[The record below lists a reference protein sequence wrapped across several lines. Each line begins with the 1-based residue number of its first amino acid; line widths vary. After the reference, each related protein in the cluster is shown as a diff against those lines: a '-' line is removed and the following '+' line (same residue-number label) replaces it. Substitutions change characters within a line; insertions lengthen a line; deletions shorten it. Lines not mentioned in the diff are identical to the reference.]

1 MNATP
6 ILETRGASK
15 IYGEGDTRV
24 VAVDA
29 VSLSLGRG
37 EVLLIMGPSGSG
49 KTTLLSMMGCILRPT
64 AGEIHIEGRKVS
76 GLSETELPEVR
87 RHYLGFVFQSFNLF
101 PSLTTQENVE
111 LVLRLKQGNAQQVRV
126 RALELLERVG
136 LARRAHLYPEDLSGG
151 EKQRTA
157 LARALAGDPPILLAD
172 EPTANLDSR
181 TGQDV
186 LALLRGLAEQ
196 SNKAVA
202 IVSHDPKA
210 EAQAH
215 RVVVLEDG
223 RIKR

>member
-1 MNATP
+1 MSATP
-6 ILETRGASK
+6 ILETHQVSK
-15 IYGEGDTRV
+15 IYGAGGTRV

-29 VSLSLGRG
+29 VSLSLSLG

-64 AGEIHIEGRKVS
+64 IGKIYVQGQEVS
-76 GLSETELPEVR
+76 GLSEAELPDIR
-87 RHYLGFVFQSFNLF
+87 RHYIGFVFQSFNLF
-101 PSLTTQENVE
+101 PSLTTRENVE
-111 LVLRLKQGNAQQVRV
+111 VILRLKDGAAHHIHDRSTQL
-126 RALELLERVG
+126 LELVG
-136 LARRAHLYPEDLSGG
+136 LAKRADLYPEDLSGG

-181 TGQDV
+181 TGQEV
-186 LALLRGLAEQ
+186 LGLLRSLAER
-196 SNKAVA
+196 SNKAIA

-223 RIKR
+223 RIK